1 MVEVFKVYCGNEG
14 KGYLKVIF
22 CVCVI
27 WVVDIFPGCSG
38 FGCKWVIWE
47 FSFKS
52 AVSSV
57 SAGRCFGG
65 CG

>member
-1 MVEVFKVYCGNEG
+1 MEMRVGLFEGN
-14 KGYLKVIF
+14 F
-22 CVCVI
+22 WVCVF
-27 WVVDIFPGCSG
+27 WVVDIFSGCSG

-65 CG
+65 

>member
-1 MVEVFKVYCGNEG
+1 MEMRVGLFESNFLRLCD
-14 KGYLKVIF
+14 L
-22 CVCVI
+22 
-27 WVVDIFPGCSG
+27 VVDIFSGCSG

-57 SAGRCFGG
+57 SAVRCFGG